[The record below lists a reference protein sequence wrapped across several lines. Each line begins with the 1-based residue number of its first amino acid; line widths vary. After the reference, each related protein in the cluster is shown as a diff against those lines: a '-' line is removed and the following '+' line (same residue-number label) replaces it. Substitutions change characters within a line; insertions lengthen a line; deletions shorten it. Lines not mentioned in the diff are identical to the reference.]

1 MPPKPETFETLNI
14 EIPEYTGGESHPFS
28 RGQDPEFYQ
37 TIKDTVE
44 GKTART
50 YFFEKNLVGLY
61 LALGRPVPYAFRT
74 KDGTVRSLDA
84 GCVKFLCNRREPD
97 LELIHDADGFIVA
110 VKPLSPL
117 LERFRPALNAAMEPY
132 KVLAATL
139 ILPFDI
145 SSPVDERRRVLSE
158 QVRRD
163 GAGAFRQGVSRAWA
177 NRCAI
182 SRIGLDLVLEAAHI
196 FPYLG
201 SATND
206 LRNGILLKSDLHI
219 LFDSHLLSLEYVNG
233 ALTVRTSK
241 RLEGSPYAKYQGKV
255 ITLPNELI
263 HRPAA
268 AVILQHFE
276 KFRLVEHSKDNEGT
290 SLQAIQ

>member
-14 EIPEYTGGESHPFS
+14 DIPEYTGGESHPFS
-28 RGQDPEFYQ
+28 RGQDPDFYQ

-61 LALGRPVPYAFRT
+61 WALGRPVPYAFRT

-84 GCVKFLCNRREPD
+84 GCVQFLCNRREPD
-97 LELIHDADGFIVA
+97 LELIHDEDGFIVA
-110 VKPLSPL
+110 VKPLGPL
-117 LERFRPALNAAMEPY
+117 LERFRPAFNSAIEPY

-139 ILPFDI
+139 ILPFNI

-163 GAGAFRQGVSRAWA
+163 GAAAFRQAMFRAWGS
-177 NRCAI
+177 RCAI
-182 SRIGLDLVLEAAHI
+182 SRIGVSQVLEAAHI

-201 SATND
+201 TATND

-219 LFDSHLLSLEYVNG
+219 LFDAHLLSLQYVDG
-233 ALTVRTSK
+233 ALTVCTSK
-241 RLEGSPYAKYQGKV
+241 RLEASPYAKYQGKI

-263 HRPAA
+263 YRPAP
-268 AVILQHFE
+268 AVVGQHLE
-276 KFRLVEHSKDNEGT
+276 NFRAFDVANSNEDT
-290 SLQAIQ
+290 SLQTIQ